1 MLTVNHGVRRAQ
13 STDKRKE
20 RPEPNPQQGQHWEGG
35 SPLGSEL
42 LGPSLQRAGGLN
54 SQALFLRGQQH
65 HVPQTLALMWL
76 PPRMAERPLC
86 ING

>member
-42 LGPSLQRAGGLN
+42 LGPGLQRAGGLN

-65 HVPQTLALMWL
+65 CVPQTLALTWL
-76 PPRMAERPLC
+76 PPRWLSAC
-86 ING
+86 FA